1 MVGKQEGFCVL
12 VDFIAHIE
20 YELLGQYCFLK
31 GDKVVYFLDKSLIE
45 HHLYRRKWIIIIR
58 KLLFLYL
65 ETNKKI
71 VKFVLSSER
80 TDENIKI
87 FVFYRLSLY
96 VNFSIT
102 GFYVNLLGAT
112 FIRNF

>member
-1 MVGKQEGFCVL
+1 VVGKQEGFCVL

-58 KLLFLYL
+58 IILDFDLLQERLFLKL
-65 ETNKKI
+65 KNISFITRKIISKTKK
-71 VKFVLSSER
+71 
-80 TDENIKI
+80 
-87 FVFYRLSLY
+87 Y
-96 VNFSIT
+96 
-102 GFYVNLLGAT
+102 
-112 FIRNF
+112 FIHYKKDYF